1 LKLETLGPKGEL
13 MASTPT
19 YTDFVSLVA
28 EEISCG
34 INHALDYWMGR
45 IETELV
51 DRKLT
56 AAERFRAIES
66 ILREYK
72 EATGRAQLR
81 CASA

>member
-1 LKLETLGPKGEL
+1 
-13 MASTPT
+13 MATT
-19 YTDFVSLVA
+19 ATRADFVSLVA

-34 INHALDYWMGR
+34 IDHALDYWMGR
-45 IETELV
+45 IEIELV

-56 AAERFRAIES
+56 AADKFRAIEA

-72 EATGRAQLR
+72 EVTGKTQLT